1 MTQILY
7 ELVLSRLPLATFIL
21 HLVVLADETGISDAM
36 YGIARLIAGAVGGT
50 IAVVLVVEGYQYL
63 FTDSASRGSH
73 LKKTIALVIGGAILI
88 ILGVSIAP
96 LIVTAITPP
105 PPKK

>member
-1 MTQILY
+1 MLATIHDI
-7 ELVLSRLPLATFIL
+7 VFSSLPLAT
-21 HLVVLADETGISDAM
+21 LVLRLFVLADETGISDAM
-36 YGIARLIAGAVGGT
+36 YGVARLIAGAVGGT
-50 IAVVLVVEGYQYL
+50 IAVVIVIEGYQYM

-96 LIVTAITPP
+96 LVVTAITPP
-105 PPKK
+105 KK

>member
-1 MTQILY
+1 MLLILY
-7 ELVLSRLPLATFIL
+7 EIVFSRLPLVTVALQFL
-21 HLVVLADETGISDAM
+21 VLADETGISDAM

-105 PPKK
+105 PKK

>member
-1 MTQILY
+1 MLLTQIIHA
-7 ELVLSRLPLATFIL
+7 LSPLATSALPLLI
-21 HLVVLADETGISDAM
+21 LADETGISEAM

-50 IAVVLVVEGYQYL
+50 IAVVIVIEGYQYM

-73 LKKTIALVIGGAILI
+73 LKKTIALIVGGAILI

-105 PPKK
+105 KK